1 MNKNNKSIIIAASI
15 VGALVVIAI
24 IFLVV
29 QNQQTKDA
37 EYQAQIEQLQLQN
50 EQLQLKGEYEQLNTD
65 FQNMESQT
73 QFIRNDSILQ
83 KYNEAKDKVEKLLAE
98 LRSQKISSQKR
109 IKELQDEVATL
120 KGIMRHYVAIID
132 SLGKANAGLKAENL
146 EIRTKNQQLSS
157 QVSEQ
162 TRKNEKLT
170 ERMVLAEKLNVT
182 GLQLTALKKNGKVEK
197 NVTKAKQLMVTFT
210 IPQNN
215 STPVGEKTL
224 FVRITSPEGTL
235 LGGHGSFSFE
245 GGNLPYTERKTIEYD
260 GQEVAGITLY
270 WNVNTALTPGQYN
283 VEVFAD
289 NYRLISRSFTLNK

>member
-29 QNQQTKDA
+29 QKQQTKDA

-120 KGIMRHYVAIID
+120 KGI
-132 SLGKANAGLKAENL
+132 
-146 EIRTKNQQLSS
+146 TWLSS
-157 QVSEQ
+157 
-162 TRKNEKLT
+162 TR
-170 ERMVLAEKLNVT
+170 LA
-182 GLQLTALKKNGKVEK
+182 KK
-197 NVTKAKQLMVTFT
+197 TT
-210 IPQNN
+210 
-215 STPVGEKTL
+215 
-224 FVRITSPEGTL
+224 
-235 LGGHGSFSFE
+235 
-245 GGNLPYTERKTIEYD
+245 D
-260 GQEVAGITLY
+260 
-270 WNVNTALTPGQYN
+270 
-283 VEVFAD
+283 
-289 NYRLISRSFTLNK
+289 